1 MEWGFEALTQWDK
14 LIALATLVVLEII
27 LGVDNLL
34 FISIISEKLP
44 KAQRSKA
51 RRLGLALALV
61 FRIVLLL
68 VLSWLVHFTDPL
80 FTLALPPVFE
90 DLIDPAFSGRDLI
103 LLAGGIFLLVKTI
116 SEIHGKVDIEDE
128 NESIEKNKP
137 AGFMGVVGMIALVD
151 MVFSLDSI
159 LTAVG
164 MVQELII
171 MISAIVVA
179 MVVMLVFVNKV
190 SKVINDHPSI
200 QMLALSFLIL
210 ISFVLILDGLGKH
223 IERGYVYFALF
234 FSLIVEILNIRS
246 KKVRMQKQ
254 KVHDPIEK

>member
-1 MEWGFEALTQWDK
+1 MDWGFEALTQWDK
-14 LIALATLVVLEII
+14 LVALATLVILEII

-51 RRLGLALALV
+51 RRMGLALALV
-61 FRIVLLL
+61 FRILLLL

-80 FTLALPPVFE
+80 FTLNLPSAFE

-116 SEIHGKVDIEDE
+116 SEIHGKVDVKDEDE
-128 NESIEKNKP
+128 STEKTKP
-137 AGFMGVVGMIALVD
+137 AGFAGVIGTMVLID

-164 MVQELII
+164 MVKELII
-171 MISAIVVA
+171 MILAIVVA
-179 MVVMLVFVNKV
+179 MVVMLIFVNKI

-210 ISFVLILDGLGKH
+210 IAFVLILDGLGKH

-246 KKVRMQKQ
+246 KKVRLQKQ
-254 KVHDPIEK
+254 KVYDSIEK